1 MHELEKLKEM
11 LCKELESFGSKG
23 ELSAGSLDTIDKLA
37 HAIKN
42 LCKVMEYANEEEY
55 SSRGGGS
62 YRNSYDGSYDGGMRY
77 SRDGSSSDG
86 GSYARGRGRNARR
99 DSMGRYSRE
108 SEYSRTD
115 DMQEM
120 VESIRSMMQELPQDV
135 QKDAQKFVQKLEQQ
149 MM

>member
-42 LCKVMEYANEEEY
+42 LCKVIEYSEDQEY

-62 YRNSYDGSYDGGMRY
+62 YRNSYDGSYEGGGGMRY
-77 SRDGSSSDG
+77 SRDGG
-86 GSYARGRGRNARR
+86 GSYARGRSRNARR

-108 SEYSRTD
+108 DNYSRTD

-120 VESIRSMMQELPQDV
+120 VESIRSMMQDLPQDV
-135 QKDAQKFVQKLEQQ
+135 QKDAKMFVQKLEQQ
-149 MM
+149 M